1 MGVIGD
7 VLVGSLHQAHAL
19 AAAIWIGG
27 MTMYLVASRATSGG
41 LPAEAL
47 LRFRE
52 VLRIGIAVFLLTGA
66 FMTVQ
71 RLSSAP
77 LPPLYFALLVAKV
90 GLALW
95 LFSLARRIGRG
106 VPVLDGRWWTHS
118 EGRIVVGGVV
128 IYGLAM
134 ALRIVYENTIR
145 GIAP

>member
-1 MGVIGD
+1 LGVIGD
-7 VLVGSLHQAHAL
+7 VLVGSLHLAHAL
-19 AAAIWIGG
+19 AAAVWVGG
-27 MTMYLVASRATSGG
+27 MAMYLVASRATPAG
-41 LPAEAL
+41 LPGEVR

-95 LFSLARRIGRG
+95 LFSVARGIGRD
-106 VPVLDGRWWTHS
+106 VQVSDHTWWNRS
-118 EGRIVVGGVV
+118 EGRVVLGGVV
-128 IYGLAM
+128 IYALAM
-134 ALRIVYENTIR
+134 ALRLTYENTLR
-145 GIAP
+145 G